1 MMNEVTAYLSDLRK
15 NNNREWFHANKEA
28 YNKART
34 IFLDQVQQVIDKLSM
49 KDPSLS
55 GVLAKDTVFRIFRDV
70 RFSNDK
76 TPYKTH
82 FSAYMAREGRK
93 SRYAGYY
100 FHVSDEEFFI
110 AAGVHTP
117 AKEDLRVIRQE
128 ILFKPDSFT
137 RILSEKRSEGF
148 EIMETD
154 KLKKGPAD
162 FPKDSPHLELIKYK
176 HYILSK
182 PLDRSLL
189 QSKDFASKVSEHF
202 EPLVPWNNFL
212 NSALEFTGNE

>member
-1 MMNEVTAYLSDLRK
+1 MKEVTTYISDLKK
-15 NNNREWFHANKEA
+15 NNNREWFHANKET
-28 YNKART
+28 YNKARKS
-34 IFLDQVQQVIDKLSM
+34 FMDQVQRIIDILQM

-82 FSAYMAREGRK
+82 FSAYMAKEGRK

-100 FHVSDEEFFI
+100 LHVSDDEFFI

-117 AKEDLRVIRQE
+117 AKEDLHVIRQE
-128 ILFKPDSFT
+128 IISQPDSFT
-137 RILSEKRSEGF
+137 EILSDMKDEGF
-148 EIMETD
+148 VMMETD
-154 KLKKGPAD
+154 KLKIGPKD
-162 FPKDSPHLELIKYK
+162 FPKDSPYIELIKHK

-182 PLDRSLL
+182 PLDRSILR
-189 QSKDFASKVSEHF
+189 SGDFATQVAARF
-202 EPLVPWNNFL
+202 ETLIPWNNFL
-212 NSALEFTGNE
+212 NAALEFTGNE